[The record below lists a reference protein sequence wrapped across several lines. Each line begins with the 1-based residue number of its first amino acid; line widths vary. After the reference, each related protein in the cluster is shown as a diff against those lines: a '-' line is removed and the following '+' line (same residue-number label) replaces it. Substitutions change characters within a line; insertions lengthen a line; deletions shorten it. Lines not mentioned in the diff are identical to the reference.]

1 MLQTRVFRLSL
12 KVWFREVQVLT
23 LVMFSPWVRMLS
35 LLFVS
40 VRAVLPYSRALVGID
55 IWNTVYCVIMIVQLV
70 VCGPQRRVWN
80 TEGARKLGGSFSEL
94 NSDAAPT
101 CLSPRPCLAL
111 CFHTL
116 CCFCTTSLIL
126 LWSPAAASSVYLT
139 GLGAAPLQGSRL
151 IPLCPELSQVLC
163 RQQEQALLKRWQWG
177 SVWFSNRC
185 QNGFFESS
193 KLRFSMLNI

>member
-1 MLQTRVFRLSL
+1 MRREGREPLPDHAGESYIYILTDTHVHTRTETHIRVC
-12 KVWFREVQVLT
+12 V
-23 LVMFSPWVRMLS
+23 
-35 LLFVS
+35 
-40 VRAVLPYSRALVGID
+40 
-55 IWNTVYCVIMIVQLV
+55 CVIMIVQLV

-80 TEGARKLGGSFSEL
+80 TEGAQKLGGLFSEL

-139 GLGAAPLQGSRL
+139 GLGAAPLQGSRQ

-163 RQQEQALLKRWQWG
+163 RQREQALLKRCG
-177 SVWFSNRC
+177 
-185 QNGFFESS
+185 
-193 KLRFSMLNI
+193 M